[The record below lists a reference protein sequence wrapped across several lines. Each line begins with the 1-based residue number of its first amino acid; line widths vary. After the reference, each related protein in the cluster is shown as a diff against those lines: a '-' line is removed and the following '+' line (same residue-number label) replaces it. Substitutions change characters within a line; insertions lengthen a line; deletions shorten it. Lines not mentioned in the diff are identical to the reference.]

1 MIYYNDSYYDD
12 LEDLVIGEFDPEDIN
27 ELPENFTIIV
37 DLCEMEP
44 LVTLSPDWIL
54 SRIDDDR
61 FSENGVDDEMDKVRK
76 ILADNIDYE
85 KINKLMIPMWYPIGK
100 KMVYDLSDIKKTIE

>member
-44 LVTLSPDWIL
+44 
-54 SRIDDDR
+54 
-61 FSENGVDDEMDKVRK
+61 
-76 ILADNIDYE
+76 
-85 KINKLMIPMWYPIGK
+85 
-100 KMVYDLSDIKKTIE
+100 